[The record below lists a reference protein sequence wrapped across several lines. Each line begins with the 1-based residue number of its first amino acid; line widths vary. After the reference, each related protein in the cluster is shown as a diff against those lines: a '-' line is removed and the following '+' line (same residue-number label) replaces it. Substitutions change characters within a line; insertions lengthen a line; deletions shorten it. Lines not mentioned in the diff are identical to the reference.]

1 MKQDFMKR
9 IWSAVASCLLL
20 LLVLLF
26 LGFGAYGSKALPLKL
41 GAAALG
47 LCFLVTFCNV
57 VLPDGRIANQF
68 VKVLNFC
75 AGALFFAAMMLV
87 LQHYFNTM
95 HLA

>member
-1 MKQDFMKR
+1 MRR
-9 IWSAVASCLLL
+9 IWSAFVSCLLL
-20 LLVLLF
+20 LLVLLIF
-26 LGFGAYGSKALPLKL
+26 GFAAYSSTQLPLKL

-57 VLPDGRIANQF
+57 VLPDGRIANHV

-87 LQHYFNTM
+87 LEHYFNTM

>member
-1 MKQDFMKR
+1 MKR
-9 IWSAVASCLLL
+9 IWSAVVACLLL

-26 LGFGAYGSKALPLKL
+26 LGFGGYASRPLPLKL

-47 LCFLVTFCNV
+47 LCFLVTFFNV
-57 VLPDGRIANQF
+57 VLPDGRIANNV

-75 AGALFFAAMMLV
+75 AGALFFAAMLLV